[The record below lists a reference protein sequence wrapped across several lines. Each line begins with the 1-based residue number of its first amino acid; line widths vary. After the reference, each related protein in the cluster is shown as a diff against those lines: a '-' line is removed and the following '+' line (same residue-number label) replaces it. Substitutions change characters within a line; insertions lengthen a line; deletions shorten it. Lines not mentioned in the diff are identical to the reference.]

1 MNENNPIC
9 SNGNA
14 FGSQEAKQ
22 EDEVFSVGLE
32 NLAENVK
39 MALLTERTC
48 LFLFSYITMLHD
60 SATNFMLSNI
70 IKKKLS

>member
-22 EDEVFSVGLE
+22 EDEVFYVGLE

-39 MALLTERTC
+39 MALLTEVHAC
-48 LFLFSYITMLHD
+48 SCFHISLCCMIQPLISCCPI
-60 SATNFMLSNI
+60 S
-70 IKKKLS
+70 